1 MTRVRMLIGTY
12 DSLHGLLRAGDE
24 KNVPEQVATRWQ
36 TRHIAVI
43 IDQPETKATSV
54 PLVAPQPEEV
64 EMIAEPEIEVP
75 EIESSNDVDAIES
88 EEAEQPKTVLGYDA
102 MTRAELE
109 EIAEQ
114 RGIKITK
121 AMKLETIIRK
131 LGE

>member
-36 TRHIAVI
+36 ARHIAII
-43 IDQPETKATSV
+43 IDQPETKATFV
-54 PLVAPQPEEV
+54 PIVAPQPEEV
-64 EMIAEPEIEVP
+64 ETIAEPEIDVP
-75 EIESSNDVDAIES
+75 EIAIEAEVVDLGQ
-88 EEAEQPKTVLGYDA
+88 EEQSKTVLGYDA

>member
-36 TRHIAVI
+36 TRHIAII
-43 IDQPETKATSV
+43 IDQPETKATFV
-54 PLVAPQPEEV
+54 PIVAPQPEEV
-64 EMIAEPEIEVP
+64 ETIAEPEIDVP
-75 EIESSNDVDAIES
+75 EIAIEAEVVDLGQ
-88 EEAEQPKTVLGYDA
+88 EEQSKTVLGYDA

>member
-1 MTRVRMLIGTY
+1 MLIGTY

-36 TRHIAVI
+36 TRHIAII
-43 IDQPETKATSV
+43 IDQPETKATFV
-54 PLVAPQPEEV
+54 PIVAPQPEEV
-64 EMIAEPEIEVP
+64 ETIAEPEIDVP
-75 EIESSNDVDAIES
+75 EIAIEAEVVDLGQ
-88 EEAEQPKTVLGYDA
+88 EEQSKTVLGYDA